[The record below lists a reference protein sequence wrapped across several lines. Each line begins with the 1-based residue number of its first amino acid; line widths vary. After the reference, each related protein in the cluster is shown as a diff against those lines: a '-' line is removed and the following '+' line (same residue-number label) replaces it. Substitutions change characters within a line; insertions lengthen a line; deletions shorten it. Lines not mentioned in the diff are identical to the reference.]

1 MTYTELKLQKKNE
14 IGLFFLFLFISLF
27 HNKKVFE
34 EYIDNSKKLGSG
46 HLSFKEVNHRLSK
59 SLEKI
64 LPGKALFLWKSGL
77 SICGYNRT
85 AIHPAGIVGFF
96 CAEKER
102 AVQSFKLAFEI
113 DQDNAAGL
121 TLQIKAG
128 DWDSIAVFLYVY
140 GYNYLRSQCAYD
152 SLPKRI
158 ILESRLFS
166 GDNKFMFTYTTQF
179 QILFKASFLFSNLKN
194 HIFIYLLTL
203 EIYLLTLD

>member
-1 MTYTELKLQKKNE
+1 MKLDSFSCYSNQY
-14 IGLFFLFLFISLF
+14 LLF
-27 HNKKVFE
+27 HNRKVFE

-64 LPGKALFLWKSGL
+64 LPGAFLMEKW
-77 SICGYNRT
+77 IINRT

-128 DWDSIAVFLYVY
+128 DWDSIAVILYVY

>member
-1 MTYTELKLQKKNE
+1 ELGGVLLCRKRKK
-14 IGLFFLFLFISLF
+14 
-27 HNKKVFE
+27 
-34 EYIDNSKKLGSG
+34 
-46 HLSFKEVNHRLSK
+46 
-59 SLEKI
+59 
-64 LPGKALFLWKSGL
+64 
-77 SICGYNRT
+77 
-85 AIHPAGIVGFF
+85 
-96 CAEKER
+96 R

-128 DWDSIAVFLYVY
+128 DWDSIAVILYVY

-179 QILFKASFLFSNLKN
+179 RFYSNETKYLEYNILINSYYTKRASFLFSNLEN
-194 HIFIYLLTL
+194 HIFCLEIYLLTL